1 MDIQTVKDL
10 GDNYLINDSISV
22 PKDSSNREYKKVTA
36 WLENNDLSSLYTT
49 DELKAKHITEIKYQ
63 AYQRI
68 NATYPDY
75 KQRNFNAEVSKIH
88 NKEVV
93 AMKNSTTYTLTADEL
108 AAITAANTCEQFI
121 LNIRT
126 KSDELETSLD
136 SMTDEQLE
144 AFDPTD
150 DNNWS

>member
-68 NATYPDY
+68 TATYPDY
-75 KQRNFNAEVSKIH
+75 KQRNLNAEVSKIH

-108 AAITAANTCEQFI
+108 AAIAAANTCEAFI
-121 LNIRT
+121 QGIRT